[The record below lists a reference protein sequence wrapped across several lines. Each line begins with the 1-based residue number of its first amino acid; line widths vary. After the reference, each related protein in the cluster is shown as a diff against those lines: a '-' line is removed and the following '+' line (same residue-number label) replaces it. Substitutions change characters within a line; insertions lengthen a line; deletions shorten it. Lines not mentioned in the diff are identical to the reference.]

1 LDLLRQDFVLEFK
14 ASGSDAVRDP
24 ARGLN
29 TEFRPD
35 LVEAYSKEAG
45 DPEMHIFA
53 WLRHGAP
60 LGLHTPIPAS
70 GIFPPNNQAGGPPEE
85 FEALTARVAAT
96 YTSFR
101 NYSSMLGEND
111 GLARGE
117 VQRLLDGGFL
127 HEFSSFEELKE
138 YVMGD
143 PLLNKLGLL
152 IKEKSDG
159 TVKLRLITDLRA
171 SMGNEFLTI
180 PERIVLPRLQDAV
193 EMILFLLHGLEE
205 EQSAGGARG
214 ASVVIGS
221 ADIKDAFLNV
231 PVLPSERRAQ
241 CWGRL
246 PSSGGGW
253 QPGPLERP
261 RGCSASTSYCYSSMS
276 TIPCGLSR
284 EPRNRS
290 GVTQ

>member
-1 LDLLRQDFVLEFK
+1 
-14 ASGSDAVRDP
+14 
-24 ARGLN
+24 
-29 TEFRPD
+29 
-35 LVEAYSKEAG
+35 
-45 DPEMHIFA
+45 
-53 WLRHGAP
+53 
-60 LGLHTPIPAS
+60 
-70 GIFPPNNQAGGPPEE
+70 
-85 FEALTARVAAT
+85 
-96 YTSFR
+96 
-101 NYSSMLGEND
+101 MLGEND

-159 TVKLRLITDLRA
+159 TVKLRLITDPRA

-205 EQSAGGARG
+205 EQSAGGAQG
-214 ASVVIGS
+214 ASVVVGF

-241 CWGRL
+241 CYRIWDKWATSDSLVFGAGPSPLLWGRVAAWAARTAQGLFDFNEL
-246 PSSGGGW
+246 PL
-253 QPGPLERP
+253 QLYVDDPLWAVKGTPEQEQRHCVTP
-261 RGCSASTSYCYSSMS
+261 DLFRGSLDSPQG
-276 TIPCGLSR
+276 IVDIEL
-284 EPRNRS
+284 
-290 GVTQ
+290 QQ

>member
-35 LVEAYSKEAG
+35 LMEAYSREAG

-111 GLARGE
+111 GLACGK

-171 SMGNEFLTI
+171 SMGNLAWSLWEHGRVRICCF
-180 PERIVLPRLQDAV
+180 ERELENMHVCFVVLAPR
-193 EMILFLLHGLEE
+193 
-205 EQSAGGARG
+205 
-214 ASVVIGS
+214 GS
-221 ADIKDAFLNV
+221 AARTVELNFM
-231 PVLPSERRAQ
+231 
-241 CWGRL
+241 
-246 PSSGGGW
+246 SS
-253 QPGPLERP
+253 
-261 RGCSASTSYCYSSMS
+261 
-276 TIPCGLSR
+276 
-284 EPRNRS
+284 
-290 GVTQ
+290 